1 MTDATVSLLV
11 LAGAVGLFLTNRVPV
26 GAVAILTSLTLAGT
40 GVVDVPTALAGFGD
54 PIVLFIAGL
63 FVVSEGLDASGVTA
77 WAGTQLTSRAGTSRT
92 ALLVATMGLAGLL
105 SAAITPNGAVAAL
118 LPVTVA
124 AARRARIAPSV
135 MLIPLAFA
143 ASAGA
148 LLTLSGSPVNVVVA
162 DASVAAGAGGFSFFE
177 FAGAGLPLLVGVI
190 AVAVLAAG
198 RLLPSR
204 TSTSL
209 PGDFS
214 AHLDTLV
221 EHYRLEV
228 GFFRLRAGAPGPPA
242 ADLDADGVQVI
253 GVQGADGDPAPTDR
267 TLAAGDVVVVTGDAV
282 AVLDL
287 AAAHGLTVD
296 STPLTRRTRAAMLDA
311 EVGVAEL
318 VVPPRSALIGRTVFP
333 GLEQDGVVVL
343 GVQRLGRDRG
353 ARRTELAEGDALLV
367 HGTWQAVG
375 HLASRD
381 DVLVVGAPDDLRR
394 QAAPLG
400 PAAWRAT
407 GVLVAMV
414 VLLATGA
421 VPPAVAGLLAAV
433 AMVLLRVVP
442 VQGAYRA
449 VSWQTLVLIG
459 GLIPLSTA
467 IRDSGAADLIA
478 EQIVGA
484 VGGGSP
490 VLVLAVL
497 FVLTAALGQVVSN
510 TATALIVV
518 PIALAAATETGVS
531 PQPVLMLV
539 AVAGAASLLTPIA
552 TPANM
557 MVMAP
562 GGYRFGDYWRLGMVT
577 MAVWLVVSL
586 VLIPLV
592 WPLT

>member
-26 GAVAILTSLTLAGT
+26 GAVAILTSLTLAAT
-40 GVVDVPTALAGFGD
+40 GVVDVSTALAGFGD

-77 WAGTQLTSRAGTSRT
+77 WAGNQLTSRAGTSRT

-190 AVAVLAAG
+190 AVAVIAAG

-228 GFFRLRAGAPGPPA
+228 GFFRLRAGEPGPPA

-267 TLAAGDVVVVTGDAV
+267 RLAAGDVVVVTGDAV
-282 AVLDL
+282 AVLEL

-311 EVGVAEL
+311 DVGVAEL

-333 GLEQDGVVVL
+333 GLEEDGVVVL

-400 PAAWRAT
+400 AAAWRAT
-407 GVLVAMV
+407 GVLVVMV

-531 PQPVLMLV
+531 AQPVLMLV

-577 MAVWLVVSL
+577 MVVWLVVSL